1 MLDAPMH
8 LPRPDGPHEV
18 GARTRA
24 RMVARH
30 YEPVRAVPSEYS
42 TALIVIHRIRVGTS
56 KIRGGDSQFQRLA
69 VGLVHQEQD
78 RSMQLIYDV
87 YEL

>member
-1 MLDAPMH
+1 MLYAPMH
-8 LPRPDGPHEV
+8 PPRPDGPHEV

-24 RMVARH
+24 RTVARH

-42 TALIVIHRIRVGTS
+42 TALIVIHRIRVGPS
-56 KIRGGDSQFQRLA
+56 KIRGGDNQFQRLA
-69 VGLVHQEQD
+69 VGLVHQD
-78 RSMQLIYDV
+78 RYAAYDV